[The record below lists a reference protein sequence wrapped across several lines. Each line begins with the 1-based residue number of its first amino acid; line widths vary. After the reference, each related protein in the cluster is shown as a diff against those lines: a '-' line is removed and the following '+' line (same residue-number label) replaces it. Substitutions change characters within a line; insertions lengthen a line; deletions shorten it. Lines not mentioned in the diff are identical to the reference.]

1 MRRSEPN
8 TSVHS
13 SKGRLVVTRVAEAV
27 AQVVAVCHEQFRSDP
42 CPEAFEEAELRVR
55 ETMNAL
61 ACELLGAVIEKRD
74 DGASRIERDG
84 QSWFRVA
91 ATPRTIMTSLGPL
104 TYRRARYRTSTAPA
118 HGGLPGAVTA
128 AIYSTVLARP
138 SRSGPTRFRYAGE
151 SQSLSRRRAR
161 ADAEEGVPA
170 RFRIHA
176 IPETDMHDPER
187 DIRDIPLSQLELS
200 PDNVRKTPADDS
212 AFTEL
217 KASIAA
223 HGLLENLIAHAMGLG
238 ADGIGRYAVIAGGR
252 RLAAM
257 QALAA
262 EGTLDEDHP
271 VPCRMI
277 GDIVTAEE
285 VSLAE
290 NSVRA
295 AMHPADQVEAFRRLA
310 DAGST
315 AAAIAARF
323 GVSERT
329 VEKRLRLGNAAPVLL
344 EAYRAGEID
353 LDTLMAFAVTTN
365 QARQSAVWETVSQQ
379 GYRPGAWQ
387 IKRLLTEDRVPAT
400 SAIVRF
406 VGIEAYEATGGK
418 IDRDLFAEEDERGI
432 WFDDPDLLNK
442 LAIDSLQVAARE
454 LETRWKWAEARLD
467 VDWSATAAFGRV
479 RPQPA
484 EPTDGEKAEIERLRT
499 RNDELANMDD
509 DGWTEELVE
518 EADANE
524 TRLDEIEATI
534 EARAVYRRED
544 IAIAGCIAT
553 VGNDG
558 ELKLIQ
564 GLVRPEDMPARESN
578 DANMAGQ
585 DDTGDGESASSSIE
599 APTLAA
605 PLASLGDAEAEAR
618 KEAGVGIGL
627 ADDLRAIRTA
637 IVKSQL
643 ACDFEA
649 AFDLLLFQLA
659 RGVFASGYHDDALDI
674 RATETPDRPAM
685 RVNDDAFGTINVGE
699 KHLEIDRATQKL
711 DWTGLSDTEAF
722 AELRALPERDKRTL
736 FASCV
741 ARTLKGQL
749 AFEPKARP
757 EVEATV
763 ARLDIDFAAAVR
775 GNRDQLWT
783 ADLLWSRLRKDR
795 ILAVARETL
804 GETWAQAEAK
814 HKKADI
820 AKAMQD
826 AFAHGGDVPAGVTA
840 EGRAA
845 AIAWTP
851 PGFRAFDTGAVDD
864 SALADDEGTTAPE
877 PQPSKIDTPLENAL
891 EHSSVDPSGADGE
904 ARQDDATEAD
914 ALPGDDPEP
923 TPVEATRPINVSVP
937 GIVESIDAPAVAER
951 RAAAIASAM
960 NADATLPVA
969 ASAPEVAGPP
979 AADAGGH
986 DVSVEREQVL
996 APPRGNGHDN
1006 GAELLEIPAFLR
1018 RG

>member
-1 MRRSEPN
+1 MHAPESE
-8 TSVHS
+8 
-13 SKGRLVVTRVAEAV
+13 
-27 AQVVAVCHEQFRSDP
+27 
-42 CPEAFEEAELRVR
+42 
-55 ETMNAL
+55 
-61 ACELLGAVIEKRD
+61 
-74 DGASRIERDG
+74 
-84 QSWFRVA
+84 
-91 ATPRTIMTSLGPL
+91 
-104 TYRRARYRTSTAPA
+104 
-118 HGGLPGAVTA
+118 
-128 AIYSTVLARP
+128 
-138 SRSGPTRFRYAGE
+138 
-151 SQSLSRRRAR
+151 
-161 ADAEEGVPA
+161 
-170 RFRIHA
+170 
-176 IPETDMHDPER
+176 
-187 DIRDIPLSQLELS
+187 IRDIPLSQLELS
-200 PDNVRKTPADDS
+200 PANVRKTPADAS

-223 HGLLENLIAHAMGLG
+223 HGLLENLIARAMGPG
-238 ADGIGRYAVIAGGR
+238 TDCVARYAVIAGGR

-262 EGTLDEDHP
+262 EGALDEDQP

-277 GDIVTAEE
+277 GGIVAAEE

-353 LDTLMAFAVTTN
+353 LETLMAFAVTTD
-365 QARQSAVWETVSQQ
+365 QARQSAVWATVSQQ

-400 SAIVRF
+400 SAIARF
-406 VGIEAYEATGGK
+406 VGIEAYEAAGGK

-442 LAIDSLQVAARE
+442 LAMDSLHAAARE

-467 VDWSATAAFGRV
+467 VDWSATASFGRV

-484 EPTDGEKAEIERLRT
+484 EPTDEEKAEIERLRT

-509 DGWTEELVE
+509 EEWTEELVE
-518 EADANE
+518 EAESNE
-524 TRLDEIEATI
+524 TRLDEIEAMI

-564 GLVRPEDMPARESN
+564 GLVRPEDMPARESG
-578 DANMAGQ
+578 DADAAGH
-585 DDTGDGESASSSIE
+585 DDTGDEENTISGID
-599 APTLAA
+599 APTFVA
-605 PLASLGDAEAEAR
+605 PIASPGDAEAEAR

-643 ACDFEA
+643 ACDFEG

-659 RGVFASGYHDDALDI
+659 RSVFTTGYHDDALDI
-674 RATETPDRPAM
+674 RAVETPDRPAI

-699 KHLEIDRATQKL
+699 KHLEIDRAAQKL
-711 DWTGLSDTEAF
+711 DWAGLPDDEAF

-741 ARTLKGQL
+741 ARALKGQL

-763 ARLDIDFAAAVR
+763 ARLDIDFASAVR

-795 ILAVARETL
+795 ILAIARGTL

-814 HKKADI
+814 QKKAEI
-820 AKAMQD
+820 ARAMQD
-826 AFAHGGDVPAGVTA
+826 AFAHGDDAPAGVTA

-851 PGFRAFDTGAVDD
+851 PGFRAFDTGTFDD
-864 SALADDEGTTAPE
+864 SASADDEGTTAPE
-877 PQPSKIDTPLENAL
+877 PQPSKIDMPSVHAL

-904 ARQDDATEAD
+904 APRDDATEAD

-923 TPVEATRPINVSVP
+923 TPVEATRPMNVSVP
-937 GIVESIDAPAVAER
+937 GTVESIDAPAVAER
-951 RAAAIASAM
+951 RATALASAV
-960 NADATLPVA
+960 NADATPPVA
-969 ASAPEVAGPP
+969 ASAPV
-979 AADAGGH
+979 AADH

-996 APPRGNGHDN
+996 APPLGNGHDN
-1006 GAELLEIPAFLR
+1006 GSELLEIPAFLR
-1018 RG
+1018 RN

>member
-1 MRRSEPN
+1 MS
-8 TSVHS
+8 
-13 SKGRLVVTRVAEAV
+13 
-27 AQVVAVCHEQFRSDP
+27 
-42 CPEAFEEAELRVR
+42 
-55 ETMNAL
+55 
-61 ACELLGAVIEKRD
+61 
-74 DGASRIERDG
+74 
-84 QSWFRVA
+84 
-91 ATPRTIMTSLGPL
+91 
-104 TYRRARYRTSTAPA
+104 
-118 HGGLPGAVTA
+118 
-128 AIYSTVLARP
+128 
-138 SRSGPTRFRYAGE
+138 
-151 SQSLSRRRAR
+151 
-161 ADAEEGVPA
+161 
-170 RFRIHA
+170 
-176 IPETDMHDPER
+176 ER
-187 DIRDIPLSQLELS
+187 DISDIPLSQLELS
-200 PDNVRKTPADDS
+200 PDNVRKTPADAS

-223 HGLLENLIAHAMGLG
+223 HGLLENLIARAMEPGP
-238 ADGIGRYAVIAGGR
+238 DGTGRYAVIAGGR

-262 EGTLDEDHP
+262 EGALDEDHP

-277 GDIVTAEE
+277 GSIMGAEE

-323 GVSERT
+323 GVSIRT

-353 LDTLMAFAVTTN
+353 LETLMAFAVTTD
-365 QARQSAVWETVSQQ
+365 QARQTAVWAAVSQQ

-400 SAIVRF
+400 SAIARS
-406 VGIEAYEATGGK
+406 VGVEAYEAAGGK

-442 LAIDSLQVAARE
+442 LAMDSLQVAARE

-467 VDWSATAAFGRV
+467 VDWSATATFGRV

-484 EPTDGEKAEIERLRT
+484 EPTDEEKAEIERLRT
-499 RNDELANMDD
+499 RNGQLANMDD
-509 DGWTEELVE
+509 EDWTEELVE
-518 EADANE
+518 EAEGNE
-524 TRLDEIEATI
+524 ERLDEIEATI

-553 VGNDG
+553 IDNDG

-564 GLVRPEDMPARESN
+564 GLVKPEDMPAREAGDP
-578 DANMAGQ
+578 DAAGQ
-585 DDTGDGESASSSIE
+585 NDTGDEENTISGID
-599 APTLAA
+599 APTFVA
-605 PLASLGDAEAEAR
+605 PLASSVDVEAEAR

-643 ACDFEA
+643 ACDVEA

-659 RGVFASGYHDDALDI
+659 RSVFTSGYHDDALDI
-674 RATETPDRPAM
+674 RAAETPDRPAM
-685 RVNDDAFGTINVGE
+685 RVNDDAFGDVNVGE
-699 KHLEIDRATQKL
+699 KHLEIDRAAQKL
-711 DWTGLSDTEAF
+711 DWTGLPDTEAF
-722 AELRALPERDKRTL
+722 AKLRALPERDKHIL

-775 GNRDQLWT
+775 GNRDQVWT

-795 ILAVARETL
+795 ILAIARETL

-814 HKKADI
+814 QKKADI
-820 AKAMQD
+820 AKAIQD
-826 AFAHGGDVPAGVTA
+826 AFAHGDGIPAGVTA

-851 PGFRAFDTGAVDD
+851 PGFRAFDTGTVDD
-864 SALADDEGTTAPE
+864 TASADDEETAAPD
-877 PQPSKIDTPLENAL
+877 PQLAAADTPLGNAP
-891 EHSSVDPSGADGE
+891 EDDGPDTSGVEAETSQAGDAETSAPADNV
-904 ARQDDATEAD
+904 A
-914 ALPGDDPEP
+914 EP
-923 TPVEATRPINVSVP
+923 VPVEAPQRMNTGVPSV
-937 GIVESIDAPAVAER
+937 VESIDAPAVAER
-951 RAAAIASAM
+951 RPAALASAK
-960 NADATLPVA
+960 NSDAAPTPE
-969 ASAPEVAGPP
+969 SAPEAIDPPAEDAGPTDH
-979 AADAGGH
+979 DAVRITIGGGGH
-986 DVSVEREQVL
+986 DVYVEPEQVM

-1006 GAELLEIPAFLR
+1006 KAELLEIPAFLR

>member
-1 MRRSEPN
+1 
-8 TSVHS
+8 
-13 SKGRLVVTRVAEAV
+13 
-27 AQVVAVCHEQFRSDP
+27 
-42 CPEAFEEAELRVR
+42 
-55 ETMNAL
+55 
-61 ACELLGAVIEKRD
+61 
-74 DGASRIERDG
+74 
-84 QSWFRVA
+84 
-91 ATPRTIMTSLGPL
+91 
-104 TYRRARYRTSTAPA
+104 
-118 HGGLPGAVTA
+118 
-128 AIYSTVLARP
+128 
-138 SRSGPTRFRYAGE
+138 
-151 SQSLSRRRAR
+151 
-161 ADAEEGVPA
+161 
-170 RFRIHA
+170 
-176 IPETDMHDPER
+176 MHDPER

-200 PDNVRKTPADDS
+200 PDNVRKTPADAS

-223 HGLLENLIAHAMGLG
+223 HGLLENLIASAIGSGH
-238 ADGIGRYAVIAGGR
+238 DGIGRYAVIAGGR
-252 RLAAM
+252 RLAAV

-262 EGTLDEDHP
+262 EGALEEDHP

-277 GDIVTAEE
+277 GSIVAAEE

-353 LDTLMAFAVTTN
+353 LDTLMAFAVTTD
-365 QARQSAVWETVSQQ
+365 QARQSVVWETVSQQ

-400 SAIVRF
+400 SAIVHF
-406 VGIEAYEATGGK
+406 VGLEAYEAAGGR

-442 LAIDSLQVAARE
+442 LAMDSLQAAARE

-484 EPTDGEKAEIERLRT
+484 EPTDEEKVEIERLRT
-499 RNDELANMDD
+499 RNGELANMDD
-509 DGWTEELVE
+509 DGWTEELAE
-518 EADANE
+518 ESDANE

-564 GLVRPEDMPARESN
+564 GLVRPEDMPARESG
-578 DANMAGQ
+578 DADAAGN
-585 DDTGDGESASSSIE
+585 DDTADGEETFYGID
-599 APTLAA
+599 APTFMA
-605 PLASLGDAEAEAR
+605 PLASPGDAEAEAR
-618 KEAGVGIGL
+618 KKAGVGIGL

-643 ACDFEA
+643 ACDFDA

-659 RGVFASGYHDDALDI
+659 RSVFTGGYHDDALDI
-674 RATETPDRPAM
+674 RAAETPDRPAM

-699 KHLEIDRATQKL
+699 KHLEIDRAAQKL
-711 DWTGLSDTEAF
+711 DWTGLSDAEAF

-775 GNRDQLWT
+775 GNRDQVWT

-795 ILAVARETL
+795 ILAIARETL
-804 GETWAQAEAK
+804 GEAWAQAEAK
-814 HKKADI
+814 QKKAEI
-820 AKAMQD
+820 AKAIQD
-826 AFAHGGDVPAGVTA
+826 AFAHGDGVPAGVTA
-840 EGRAA
+840 ESRAA

-851 PGFRAFDTGAVDD
+851 PGFRAFDTGTVGD
-864 SALADDEGTTAPE
+864 SASADDEGTTAPE
-877 PQPSKIDTPLENAL
+877 QQPSKIDMPSVDAL

-904 ARQDDATEAD
+904 DRQDDATEAD

-923 TPVEATRPINVSVP
+923 TAVEATRRPMNVSVP
-937 GIVESIDAPAVAER
+937 CIVESIDAPAVAER
-951 RAAAIASAM
+951 RAAAITSAM

-979 AADAGGH
+979 AADAGDH

-1006 GAELLEIPAFLR
+1006 KAALLEIPAFLR

>member
-1 MRRSEPN
+1 
-8 TSVHS
+8 
-13 SKGRLVVTRVAEAV
+13 
-27 AQVVAVCHEQFRSDP
+27 
-42 CPEAFEEAELRVR
+42 
-55 ETMNAL
+55 
-61 ACELLGAVIEKRD
+61 
-74 DGASRIERDG
+74 
-84 QSWFRVA
+84 
-91 ATPRTIMTSLGPL
+91 
-104 TYRRARYRTSTAPA
+104 
-118 HGGLPGAVTA
+118 
-128 AIYSTVLARP
+128 
-138 SRSGPTRFRYAGE
+138 
-151 SQSLSRRRAR
+151 
-161 ADAEEGVPA
+161 
-170 RFRIHA
+170 
-176 IPETDMHDPER
+176 MHDPER

-200 PDNVRKTPADDS
+200 PDNVRKTPADAS

-223 HGLLENLIAHAMGLG
+223 HGLLENLIARSMGPSTDCI
-238 ADGIGRYAVIAGGR
+238 ARYAVIACGR

-262 EGTLDEDHP
+262 EGALDDDHP
-271 VPCRMI
+271 VSCRMI
-277 GDIVTAEE
+277 GAIVAAEE

-315 AAAIAARF
+315 AAAIAVRF
-323 GVSERT
+323 GVSGRT

-344 EAYRAGEID
+344 EAYRADEID
-353 LDTLMAFAVTTN
+353 LDTLMAFAVTTD
-365 QARQSAVWETVSQQ
+365 QARQNAVWETVSQQ

-387 IKRLLTEDRVPAT
+387 IKRLLTEDRIPAT
-400 SAIVRF
+400 SVIARF
-406 VGIEAYEATGGK
+406 VGIEAYEAAGGQ

-442 LAIDSLQVAARE
+442 LAMDNLQAAARE

-467 VDWSATAAFGRV
+467 MDWSATAAFGRV

-484 EPTDGEKAEIERLRT
+484 EPTGGEKAEIERLRT
-499 RNDELANMDD
+499 RNDELANMED
-509 DGWTEELVE
+509 DGWTDVLVE

-524 TRLDEIEATI
+524 TRLDEIEAMI
-534 EARAVYRRED
+534 EARAVYRRKD

-585 DDTGDGESASSSIE
+585 DDTGDGENTISGID
-599 APTLAA
+599 APTFVA
-605 PLASLGDAEAEAR
+605 PLASPGDAEAEAR

-659 RGVFASGYHDDALDI
+659 RSVFTTGYHDGALDI
-674 RATETPDRPAM
+674 RAAETPDRPAM
-685 RVNDDAFGTINVGE
+685 RVNDDAFGDINVGE
-699 KHLEIDRATQKL
+699 KHLEIDRAAQKL

-749 AFEPKARP
+749 AFEPTARP

-775 GNRDQLWT
+775 GNRDQVWT

-795 ILAVARETL
+795 ILAIARETL

-814 HKKADI
+814 QKKADI
-820 AKAMQD
+820 AKAIQD
-826 AFAHGGDVPAGVTA
+826 AFAHGDGVPAGVTA

-851 PGFRAFDTGAVDD
+851 PGFRAFDTGAVDG
-864 SALADDEGTTAPE
+864 SASADDEGTTAPE
-877 PQPSKIDTPLENAL
+877 PQPSKIDMPSVHAL
-891 EHSSVDPSGADGE
+891 QHSSVDPSGADGE
-904 ARQDDATEAD
+904 ARQDGATEAD
-914 ALPGDDPEP
+914 ALPDNDADPA
-923 TPVEATRPINVSVP
+923 PVEAPQPMNARVQSL
-937 GIVESIDAPAVAER
+937 VESIDAPAVAER
-951 RAAAIASAM
+951 RAAALASNV
-960 NADATLPVA
+960 NADATL
-969 ASAPEVAGPP
+969 
-979 AADAGGH
+979 
-986 DVSVEREQVL
+986 SVEREQVL

-1006 GAELLEIPAFLR
+1006 GSELLEIPAFLR

>member
-1 MRRSEPN
+1 
-8 TSVHS
+8 
-13 SKGRLVVTRVAEAV
+13 
-27 AQVVAVCHEQFRSDP
+27 
-42 CPEAFEEAELRVR
+42 
-55 ETMNAL
+55 
-61 ACELLGAVIEKRD
+61 
-74 DGASRIERDG
+74 
-84 QSWFRVA
+84 
-91 ATPRTIMTSLGPL
+91 
-104 TYRRARYRTSTAPA
+104 
-118 HGGLPGAVTA
+118 
-128 AIYSTVLARP
+128 
-138 SRSGPTRFRYAGE
+138 
-151 SQSLSRRRAR
+151 
-161 ADAEEGVPA
+161 
-170 RFRIHA
+170 
-176 IPETDMHDPER
+176 MHDPER

-200 PDNVRKTPADDS
+200 PDNVRKTPADAS

-223 HGLLENLIAHAMGLG
+223 HGLLENLIARAMELG
-238 ADGIGRYAVIAGGR
+238 TDCVARYAVIAGGR

-262 EGTLDEDHP
+262 EGVLEADHP

-277 GDIVTAEE
+277 GSIVAAEE

-315 AAAIAARF
+315 AGAIAARF

-353 LDTLMAFAVTTN
+353 LETLMAFAVTTD
-365 QARQSAVWETVSQQ
+365 QARQSAVWAAVSQQ

-400 SAIVRF
+400 SSIARF
-406 VGIEAYEATGGK
+406 VGIEAYEAAGGK

-432 WFDDPDLLNK
+432 WFDNPDLLNK
-442 LAIDSLQVAARE
+442 LAMDSLQVAARE
-454 LETRWKWAEARLD
+454 LETRWKWADARLD
-467 VDWSATAAFGRV
+467 MDWSATASFGRV

-484 EPTDGEKAEIERLRT
+484 EPTDVEKAEIERLGT
-499 RNDELANMDD
+499 RNDELANLDD
-509 DGWTEELVE
+509 EDWTEELVE

-524 TRLDEIEATI
+524 TRLHEIEATI

-553 VGNDG
+553 IGNDS

-564 GLVRPEDMPARESN
+564 GLVRPEDMPAREAD
-578 DANMAGQ
+578 DADAAGQ
-585 DDTGDGESASSSIE
+585 DDTGDGESASFSIE

-618 KEAGVGIGL
+618 KEAGVGIGI

-643 ACDFEA
+643 ACDFDA

-659 RGVFASGYHDDALDI
+659 RGVFTNGYHDDALDI
-674 RATETPDRPAM
+674 RAAETPDRPAM
-685 RVNDDAFGTINVGE
+685 RVNEDAFGTVNVGE
-699 KHLEIDRATQKL
+699 KHLEIDRAAQKL
-711 DWTGLSDTEAF
+711 DWTGLPDAEAF

-749 AFEPKARP
+749 AFELKARP

-775 GNRDQLWT
+775 GNRDQIWT

-795 ILAVARETL
+795 ILAIARETL
-804 GETWAQAEAK
+804 GETWAQAGAK
-814 HKKADI
+814 KKKADI
-820 AKAMQD
+820 AKAMED
-826 AFAHGGDVPAGVTA
+826 AFAHGDGIPAGVTA

-851 PGFRAFDTGAVDD
+851 PGFCAFDTGAVDD
-864 SALADDEGTTAPE
+864 SGAADDEGTAAPD
-877 PQPSKIDTPLENAL
+877 PQPAKADAPLEDAPLGNTPKENGNDADCGADP
-891 EHSSVDPSGADGE
+891 SSVDAETLQSGAPQAGALADN
-904 ARQDDATEAD
+904 DA
-914 ALPGDDPEP
+914 EP
-923 TPVEATRPINVSVP
+923 VPVEAPQRMNAGVPSV
-937 GIVESIDAPAVAER
+937 VESIDAPAVAER
-951 RAAAIASAM
+951 RAAALASAM
-960 NADATLPVA
+960 NAEATPPVA
-969 ASAPEVAGPP
+969 TSAPEAADPP
-979 AADAGGH
+979 ASAAIAGGGH
-986 DVSVEREQVL
+986 DVSVERKQVL
-996 APPRGNGHDN
+996 APPRGNGRDSD
-1006 GAELLEIPAFLR
+1006 AELLEIPAFLR

>member
-1 MRRSEPN
+1 
-8 TSVHS
+8 
-13 SKGRLVVTRVAEAV
+13 
-27 AQVVAVCHEQFRSDP
+27 
-42 CPEAFEEAELRVR
+42 
-55 ETMNAL
+55 
-61 ACELLGAVIEKRD
+61 
-74 DGASRIERDG
+74 
-84 QSWFRVA
+84 
-91 ATPRTIMTSLGPL
+91 
-104 TYRRARYRTSTAPA
+104 
-118 HGGLPGAVTA
+118 
-128 AIYSTVLARP
+128 
-138 SRSGPTRFRYAGE
+138 
-151 SQSLSRRRAR
+151 
-161 ADAEEGVPA
+161 
-170 RFRIHA
+170 
-176 IPETDMHDPER
+176 MHDPER

-223 HGLLENLIAHAMGLG
+223 HGLLENLIARSMEPGT
-238 ADGIGRYAVIAGGR
+238 DGIARYAVIAGGR

-262 EGTLDEDHP
+262 EGALEEDHL
-271 VPCRMI
+271 VPCRLI
-277 GDIVTAEE
+277 GGIVAAEE
-285 VSLAE
+285 LSLAE

-329 VEKRLRLGNAAPVLL
+329 VEKRMRLGNAAPVLL

-353 LDTLMAFAVTTN
+353 LETLMAFAVTTDH
-365 QARQSAVWETVSQQ
+365 ARQSAVWETVSQQ

-400 SAIVRF
+400 SAIARF
-406 VGIEAYEATGGK
+406 VGIEAYEAAGGR

-442 LAIDSLQVAARE
+442 LAMDSLQVAARE

-484 EPTDGEKAEIERLRT
+484 KPTDEETVEIERLRT
-499 RNDELANMDD
+499 RNGELANMDD

-518 EADANE
+518 EAEGNE
-524 TRLDEIEATI
+524 ERLDEIEAMI

-564 GLVRPEDMPARESN
+564 GLVRPEDMPARESGEA
-578 DANMAGQ
+578 DAAGQ
-585 DDTGDGESASSSIE
+585 DAAGDEENTISGID
-599 APTLAA
+599 APTFVA
-605 PLASLGDAEAEAR
+605 PLASPGDAEAEAR

-627 ADDLRAIRTA
+627 ADDLRSIRTA

-659 RGVFASGYHDDALDI
+659 RGVFTTGYHDDALDI
-674 RATETPDRPAM
+674 RAAETPDRPAM
-685 RVNDDAFGTINVGE
+685 RVNDDAFGTVNVGE
-699 KHLEIDRATQKL
+699 KHLKIDRAAQKL
-711 DWTGLSDTEAF
+711 DWTGLPDAEAF
-722 AELRALPERDKRTL
+722 AELRELPERDKRTL

-741 ARTLKGQL
+741 ARTLEGQL
-749 AFEPKARP
+749 AFEPTARP

-775 GNRDQLWT
+775 GNRDQVWT

-795 ILAVARETL
+795 ILAIARETL

-814 HKKADI
+814 QKKADI

-826 AFAHGGDVPAGVTA
+826 AFAHGDDVPAGITA
-840 EGRAA
+840 ESRAA

-851 PGFRAFDTGAVDD
+851 PGFRAFDTGTV
-864 SALADDEGTTAPE
+864 DDEGAADGERTTAPE
-877 PQPSKIDTPLENAL
+877 PQPAAADTPLGDAPENDGDDADGGA
-891 EHSSVDPSGADGE
+891 DPSDADSDTSQSGDSE
-904 ARQDDATEAD
+904 AGNPAD
-914 ALPGDDPEP
+914 NVADPAQ
-923 TPVEATRPINVSVP
+923 VEALQAHDRTRSF
-937 GIVESIDAPAVAER
+937 R
-951 RAAAIASAM
+951 R
-960 NADATLPVA
+960 
-969 ASAPEVAGPP
+969 
-979 AADAGGH
+979 
-986 DVSVEREQVL
+986 REH
-996 APPRGNGHDN
+996 RCS
-1006 GAELLEIPAFLR
+1006 R
-1018 RG
+1018 RGRPPHRRTRLGRERGCRASGRGRS

>member
-1 MRRSEPN
+1 
-8 TSVHS
+8 
-13 SKGRLVVTRVAEAV
+13 
-27 AQVVAVCHEQFRSDP
+27 
-42 CPEAFEEAELRVR
+42 
-55 ETMNAL
+55 
-61 ACELLGAVIEKRD
+61 
-74 DGASRIERDG
+74 
-84 QSWFRVA
+84 
-91 ATPRTIMTSLGPL
+91 
-104 TYRRARYRTSTAPA
+104 
-118 HGGLPGAVTA
+118 
-128 AIYSTVLARP
+128 
-138 SRSGPTRFRYAGE
+138 
-151 SQSLSRRRAR
+151 
-161 ADAEEGVPA
+161 
-170 RFRIHA
+170 
-176 IPETDMHDPER
+176 MHDPER

-200 PDNVRKTPADDS
+200 PGNVRKTPADDS

-223 HGLLENLIAHAMGLG
+223 HGLLENLIARSMEPGPDG
-238 ADGIGRYAVIAGGR
+238 AARYAVIAGGR

-262 EGTLDEDHP
+262 EGVLDEDHP

-277 GDIVTAEE
+277 GDIVAAEE

-344 EAYRAGEID
+344 EACRAGDID
-353 LDTLMAFAVTTN
+353 LETLMAFAVTTD
-365 QARQSAVWETVSQQ
+365 QARQSAVWAAVSQQ

-400 SAIVRF
+400 SNIARF
-406 VGIEAYEATGGK
+406 VGIEAYEAAGGR

-442 LAIDSLQVAARE
+442 LAMDSLQVAARE
-454 LETRWKWAEARLD
+454 LKTRWKWAEARLD
-467 VDWSATAAFGRV
+467 VDWSATASFGRV
-479 RPQPA
+479 RRQPA

-524 TRLDEIEATI
+524 TRLDEIEVMI

-564 GLVRPEDMPARESN
+564 GLVRPEDMPARESGE
-578 DANMAGQ
+578 AGAAGH
-585 DDTGDGESASSSIE
+585 DDTGDEENIISGID
-599 APTLAA
+599 APTFVA
-605 PLASLGDAEAEAR
+605 PIASPGDAEAEAR

-659 RGVFASGYHDDALDI
+659 RSVFTNGYHDGALDI
-674 RATETPDRPAM
+674 RAAETPDRPAM
-685 RVNDDAFGTINVGE
+685 RVNDDAFGDINVGE
-699 KHLEIDRATQKL
+699 KHLEIDRAAQKL

-722 AELRALPERDKRTL
+722 AELRALPEGDKRTL
-736 FASCV
+736 FASSV

-763 ARLDIDFAAAVR
+763 GRLDIDFASAVR
-775 GNRDQLWT
+775 GNRDQVWT

-795 ILAVARETL
+795 ILAIARGTL
-804 GETWAQAEAK
+804 GEAWAQAEAK
-814 HKKADI
+814 QKKADI
-820 AKAMQD
+820 ARAMQD
-826 AFAHGGDVPAGVTA
+826 VFAHGDGIPAGVTA

-851 PGFRAFDTGAVDD
+851 PGFCAFDTGAVDD
-864 SALADDEGTTAPE
+864 SGAADDEGTAAPD
-877 PQPSKIDTPLENAL
+877 PQPAAADTPLGNAP
-891 EHSSVDPSGADGE
+891 EDDGPDPSGVE
-904 ARQDDATEAD
+904 AETSQA
-914 ALPGDDPEP
+914 GDPEASAP
-923 TPVEATRPINVSVP
+923 ADKDADPAPVEAQQPMNARVHSV
-937 GIVESIDAPAVAER
+937 VESIDAPAVAER
-951 RAAAIASAM
+951 RAAALASAVNS
-960 NADATLPVA
+960 NAAPPVA
-969 ASAPEVAGPP
+969 TSLPE
-979 AADAGGH
+979 AADPPTGDAVPANHDAVRTTIAGGGH
-986 DVSVEREQVL
+986 EVSVEREQVL
-996 APPRGNGHDN
+996 APPRGNGQDN
-1006 GAELLEIPAFLR
+1006 GAEVLEIPAFLR

>member
-1 MRRSEPN
+1 
-8 TSVHS
+8 
-13 SKGRLVVTRVAEAV
+13 
-27 AQVVAVCHEQFRSDP
+27 
-42 CPEAFEEAELRVR
+42 
-55 ETMNAL
+55 
-61 ACELLGAVIEKRD
+61 
-74 DGASRIERDG
+74 
-84 QSWFRVA
+84 
-91 ATPRTIMTSLGPL
+91 
-104 TYRRARYRTSTAPA
+104 
-118 HGGLPGAVTA
+118 
-128 AIYSTVLARP
+128 
-138 SRSGPTRFRYAGE
+138 
-151 SQSLSRRRAR
+151 
-161 ADAEEGVPA
+161 
-170 RFRIHA
+170 
-176 IPETDMHDPER
+176 MHDPER
-187 DIRDIPLSQLELS
+187 EIRDIPLSQLELS
-200 PDNVRKTPADDS
+200 PANVRKTPADAS

-223 HGLLENLIAHAMGLG
+223 HGLLENLIARAMGPG
-238 ADGIGRYAVIAGGR
+238 TDGIGRYAVIAGGR

-262 EGTLDEDHP
+262 EGALDEDHP
-271 VPCRMI
+271 VLCRII
-277 GDIVTAEE
+277 GNIVAAEE

-290 NSVRA
+290 NTVRA

-353 LDTLMAFAVTTN
+353 LETLMAFAVTTD
-365 QARQSAVWETVSQQ
+365 QARQNAVWAAVNQQ

-387 IKRLLTEDRVPAT
+387 IKRLLTEDRVSAT
-400 SAIVRF
+400 STIARF
-406 VGIEAYEATGGK
+406 VGIEAAGGR

-442 LAIDSLQVAARE
+442 LAMDSLQAAARE

-479 RPQPA
+479 HPQPA
-484 EPTDGEKAEIERLRT
+484 EPTDQEKAEIERLRT
-499 RNDELANMDD
+499 RNGELANMDD
-509 DGWTEELVE
+509 EDWTEELVE

-524 TRLDEIEATI
+524 TRLDEIEAMI

-553 VGNDG
+553 IGNDG

-578 DANMAGQ
+578 DANIAGQ

-599 APTLAA
+599 APTLTA

-659 RGVFASGYHDDALDI
+659 RSVFTTGYHDGALDI
-674 RATETPDRPAM
+674 RAAETPDRPAM
-685 RVNDDAFGTINVGE
+685 RVNDDAFGDINVGE
-699 KHLEIDRATQKL
+699 KHLEIDRAAQEL
-711 DWTGLSDTEAF
+711 DWAGLPDDEAF
-722 AELRALPERDKRTL
+722 AELRALPEQDKRTL

-775 GNRDQLWT
+775 GNRDQVWT
-783 ADLLWSRLRKDR
+783 ADLLWPRLRKDR
-795 ILAVARETL
+795 ILAIARETL

-814 HKKADI
+814 QKKADI

-826 AFAHGGDVPAGVTA
+826 AFAHGDDVPAGVTA

-851 PGFRAFDTGAVDD
+851 PGFRAGAVN
-864 SALADDEGTTAPE
+864 LT
-877 PQPSKIDTPLENAL
+877 K
-891 EHSSVDPSGADGE
+891 
-904 ARQDDATEAD
+904 
-914 ALPGDDPEP
+914 
-923 TPVEATRPINVSVP
+923 
-937 GIVESIDAPAVAER
+937 
-951 RAAAIASAM
+951 
-960 NADATLPVA
+960 
-969 ASAPEVAGPP
+969 AGR
-979 AADAGGH
+979 
-986 DVSVEREQVL
+986 S
-996 APPRGNGHDN
+996 
-1006 GAELLEIPAFLR
+1006 
-1018 RG
+1018 

>member
-1 MRRSEPN
+1 
-8 TSVHS
+8 
-13 SKGRLVVTRVAEAV
+13 
-27 AQVVAVCHEQFRSDP
+27 
-42 CPEAFEEAELRVR
+42 
-55 ETMNAL
+55 
-61 ACELLGAVIEKRD
+61 
-74 DGASRIERDG
+74 
-84 QSWFRVA
+84 
-91 ATPRTIMTSLGPL
+91 
-104 TYRRARYRTSTAPA
+104 
-118 HGGLPGAVTA
+118 
-128 AIYSTVLARP
+128 
-138 SRSGPTRFRYAGE
+138 
-151 SQSLSRRRAR
+151 
-161 ADAEEGVPA
+161 
-170 RFRIHA
+170 
-176 IPETDMHDPER
+176 MHDPER
-187 DIRDIPLSQLELS
+187 DFRDIPLSQLELS
-200 PDNVRKTPADDS
+200 PDNARKTPADDS

-223 HGLLENLIAHAMGLG
+223 HGLLENLIARSMEPGTDCVA
-238 ADGIGRYAVIAGGR
+238 RYAVIAGGR

-262 EGTLDEDHP
+262 ESALEEDHP

-277 GDIVTAEE
+277 GSIVAAEE

-315 AAAIAARF
+315 AAAVAARF

-353 LDTLMAFAVTTN
+353 LDTLMAFAVTTD
-365 QARQSAVWETVSQQ
+365 QARQSAVWAAVSQQ

-387 IKRLLTEDRVPAT
+387 IKRLLTEDRVSAT
-400 SAIVRF
+400 SAVARF
-406 VGIEAYEATGGK
+406 IGIEAYEAAGGR

-442 LAIDSLQVAARE
+442 LAMDSLQVAARE
-454 LETRWKWAEARLD
+454 LETRWKWAEARFE

-484 EPTDGEKAEIERLRT
+484 QPTDEEKAEIERLRT
-499 RNDELANMDD
+499 RNGELANMDD

-518 EADANE
+518 EAESNE

-564 GLVRPEDMPARESN
+564 GLVRPEDMPARE
-578 DANMAGQ
+578 AGEAGAGGH
-585 DDTGDGESASSSIE
+585 DDTGDEENTISGIE
-599 APTLAA
+599 APTFVAT
-605 PLASLGDAEAEAR
+605 LASPGDAEAEAR

-659 RGVFASGYHDDALDI
+659 RSVFTSGYHDGALDI

-685 RVNDDAFGTINVGE
+685 RVNDDAFGDINVGE
-699 KHLEIDRATQKL
+699 MHLEIDRAAQKL

-722 AELRALPERDKRTL
+722 AELRALPEQDKRTL

-741 ARTLKGQL
+741 ARMLKGQL

-775 GNRDQLWT
+775 GNRDQVWT

-795 ILAVARETL
+795 ILAIARETL
-804 GETWAQAEAK
+804 GEAWAQAETK
-814 HKKADI
+814 QKKADI
-820 AKAMQD
+820 AKAIQD
-826 AFAHGGDVPAGVTA
+826 AFAHGDDVPAGVTA

-851 PGFRAFDTGAVDD
+851 PGFRAFDTGTVDD

-877 PQPSKIDTPLENAL
+877 QQPSKIDM
-891 EHSSVDPSGADGE
+891 PSGADGE

-923 TPVEATRPINVSVP
+923 TPVEAQQPMNVSVP

-979 AADAGGH
+979 AADAGDH
-986 DVSVEREQVL
+986 DVSVEPEQVM

-1006 GAELLEIPAFLR
+1006 KAELLEIPAFLR

>member
-1 MRRSEPN
+1 
-8 TSVHS
+8 
-13 SKGRLVVTRVAEAV
+13 
-27 AQVVAVCHEQFRSDP
+27 
-42 CPEAFEEAELRVR
+42 
-55 ETMNAL
+55 
-61 ACELLGAVIEKRD
+61 
-74 DGASRIERDG
+74 
-84 QSWFRVA
+84 
-91 ATPRTIMTSLGPL
+91 
-104 TYRRARYRTSTAPA
+104 
-118 HGGLPGAVTA
+118 
-128 AIYSTVLARP
+128 
-138 SRSGPTRFRYAGE
+138 
-151 SQSLSRRRAR
+151 
-161 ADAEEGVPA
+161 
-170 RFRIHA
+170 
-176 IPETDMHDPER
+176 MHDPER
-187 DIRDIPLSQLELS
+187 DIRDVPLSQLELS

-223 HGLLENLIAHAMGLG
+223 HGLLENLIARAMEPST
-238 ADGIGRYAVIAGGR
+238 DGPGRYAVIAGGR

-262 EGTLDEDHP
+262 EGALEEDHP

-277 GDIVTAEE
+277 EDIVAAEE

-315 AAAIAARF
+315 AGAIAARF

-353 LDTLMAFAVTTN
+353 LETLMAFAVTTD
-365 QARQSAVWETVSQQ
+365 QARQTAVWAAVSQQ

-387 IKRLLTEDRVPAT
+387 IKRLLTEDRVAAT
-400 SAIVRF
+400 SAIARF
-406 VGIEAYEATGGK
+406 VGIEAYEAAGGR

-484 EPTDGEKAEIERLRT
+484 EPTDQEKAEIERLRT
-499 RNDELANMDD
+499 RNDELANMADED
-509 DGWTEELVE
+509 WTEELVE

-524 TRLDEIEATI
+524 TRLHEIEATI

-553 VGNDG
+553 VGNNG

-564 GLVRPEDMPARESN
+564 GLVRPEDMPACESGE
-578 DANMAGQ
+578 AGAAGH
-585 DDTGDGESASSSIE
+585 DDTADGEDTFSGID
-599 APTLAA
+599 APTFVA
-605 PLASLGDAEAEAR
+605 PLASPGDAESEAR

-659 RGVFASGYHDDALDI
+659 RSVFTNGYHDGALDI
-674 RATETPDRPAM
+674 RVVETPDRPAM
-685 RVNDDAFGTINVGE
+685 RVNDDAFGTVNVGE
-699 KHLEIDRATQKL
+699 KHLEIDRAAQKL
-711 DWTGLSDTEAF
+711 DWTGLSNDEAF
-722 AELRALPERDKRTL
+722 AELRALPEQDKRTL

-749 AFEPKARP
+749 AFEPKARA

-763 ARLDIDFAAAVR
+763 TRLDIDFAAAVR
-775 GNRDQLWT
+775 GNRDQVWT

-795 ILAVARETL
+795 ILAIARGTL

-814 HKKADI
+814 QKKADI
-820 AKAMQD
+820 ARAMED
-826 AFAHGGDVPAGVTA
+826 AFAHGDGIPAGVTA
-840 EGRAA
+840 DGRAA

-851 PGFRAFDTGAVDD
+851 PGFRAFDTGTVDD
-864 SALADDEGTTAPE
+864 EGAASDEGTTAPE
-877 PQPSKIDTPLENAL
+877 PQPTAADRPLGDAPEDDGDDADGGA
-891 EHSSVDPSGADGE
+891 DPSGADSETSQSG
-904 ARQDDATEAD
+904 
-914 ALPGDDPEP
+914 DPEAGAP
-923 TPVEATRPINVSVP
+923 ADNVADPAPAEAQQPMNAGVQSV
-937 GIVESIDAPAVAER
+937 VESIEAPAVADR
-951 RAAAIASAM
+951 RAAALASAV
-960 NADATLPVA
+960 NAGATPPVA
-969 ASAPEVAGPP
+969 ASAPKAAG
-979 AADAGGH
+979 AGDHDAMRIAIAGGGSN
-986 DVSVEREQVL
+986 VPVEPEQVM

-1006 GAELLEIPAFLR
+1006 KAELLEIPAFLR

>member
-1 MRRSEPN
+1 MEPS
-8 TSVHS
+8 T
-13 SKGRLVVTRVAEAV
+13 
-27 AQVVAVCHEQFRSDP
+27 
-42 CPEAFEEAELRVR
+42 
-55 ETMNAL
+55 
-61 ACELLGAVIEKRD
+61 
-74 DGASRIERDG
+74 DG
-84 QSWFRVA
+84 
-91 ATPRTIMTSLGPL
+91 P
-104 TYRRARYRTSTAPA
+104 
-118 HGGLPGAVTA
+118 
-128 AIYSTVLARP
+128 
-138 SRSGPTRFRYAGE
+138 
-151 SQSLSRRRAR
+151 
-161 ADAEEGVPA
+161 
-170 RFRIHA
+170 
-176 IPETDMHDPER
+176 
-187 DIRDIPLSQLELS
+187 
-200 PDNVRKTPADDS
+200 
-212 AFTEL
+212 
-217 KASIAA
+217 
-223 HGLLENLIAHAMGLG
+223 
-238 ADGIGRYAVIAGGR
+238 GRYAVIAGGR

-262 EGTLDEDHP
+262 EDALDGDHP

-277 GDIVTAEE
+277 GDIVAAEE

-295 AMHPADQVEAFRRLA
+295 AMHPADQVEAFRSLA

-344 EAYRAGEID
+344 EAYRADEID
-353 LDTLMAFAVTTN
+353 LDTLMAFAVTTD

-400 SAIVRF
+400 SAIARF
-406 VGIEAYEATGGK
+406 VGLEAYEAAGGQ

-432 WFDDPDLLNK
+432 WFDDPDLLNN
-442 LAIDSLQVAARE
+442 LAMDNLQAAARE

-479 RPQPA
+479 RPQAAKPA
-484 EPTDGEKAEIERLRT
+484 DEEKAEIERLRT

-509 DGWTEELVE
+509 DVWTEELVAEAEGNE
-518 EADANE
+518 E
-524 TRLDEIEATI
+524 RLDEIEATI
-534 EARAVYRRED
+534 EARAIYRRED

-564 GLVRPEDMPARESN
+564 GLVKPEDMPARE
-578 DANMAGQ
+578 AGAAGN
-585 DDTGDGESASSSIE
+585 DDTADREETFSGID
-599 APTLAA
+599 APTFVA
-605 PLASLGDAEAEAR
+605 PLASPGDAETEAR

-659 RGVFASGYHDDALDI
+659 RSVFTNGYHDDALDI

-685 RVNDDAFGTINVGE
+685 RVHDDAFGDINVGE
-699 KHLEIDRATQKL
+699 KHLEIDRAGQKL
-711 DWTGLSDTEAF
+711 GWTGLSDTEAF

-763 ARLDIDFAAAVR
+763 ARLGIDFAAAVR
-775 GNRDQLWT
+775 GNRDQVWT

-795 ILAVARETL
+795 ILAVARETV
-804 GETWAQAEAK
+804 GEAWAQAEAK
-814 HKKADI
+814 QKKAEI

-826 AFAHGGDVPAGVTA
+826 AFAHGDGVPAGVTA
-840 EGRAA
+840 EGRAT

-851 PGFRAFDTGAVDD
+851 PGFRAFDTGTVDD
-864 SALADDEGTTAPE
+864 SASADDEGTTAPK
-877 PQPSKIDTPLENAL
+877 PQPTVADTPLGDAPEDDGDDADGGA
-891 EHSSVDPSGADGE
+891 DPSGADSDTSQSG
-904 ARQDDATEAD
+904 
-914 ALPGDDPEP
+914 DPEAGAP
-923 TPVEATRPINVSVP
+923 ADNVADLAQVEAQQPMNARVHSV
-937 GIVESIDAPAVAER
+937 VENIDAATVAER
-951 RAAAIASAM
+951 RAAALASKV
-960 NADATLPVA
+960 NVSRHRSLTPPTLTI
-969 ASAPEVAGPP
+969 SMG
-979 AADAGGH
+979 
-986 DVSVEREQVL
+986 
-996 APPRGNGHDN
+996 
-1006 GAELLEIPAFLR
+1006 
-1018 RG
+1018 

>member
-1 MRRSEPN
+1 
-8 TSVHS
+8 
-13 SKGRLVVTRVAEAV
+13 
-27 AQVVAVCHEQFRSDP
+27 
-42 CPEAFEEAELRVR
+42 
-55 ETMNAL
+55 
-61 ACELLGAVIEKRD
+61 
-74 DGASRIERDG
+74 
-84 QSWFRVA
+84 
-91 ATPRTIMTSLGPL
+91 
-104 TYRRARYRTSTAPA
+104 
-118 HGGLPGAVTA
+118 
-128 AIYSTVLARP
+128 
-138 SRSGPTRFRYAGE
+138 
-151 SQSLSRRRAR
+151 
-161 ADAEEGVPA
+161 
-170 RFRIHA
+170 
-176 IPETDMHDPER
+176 MHDPER

-200 PDNVRKTPADDS
+200 PCNVRKTPADAS

-223 HGLLENLIAHAMGLG
+223 HGLLENLIARSMGPG

-262 EGTLDEDHP
+262 EGALEEDHP

-277 GDIVTAEE
+277 GGIVAAEE

-353 LDTLMAFAVTTN
+353 LETLMAFAVTTDH
-365 QARQSAVWETVSQQ
+365 ARQNAVWETVSQQ

-387 IKRLLTEDRVPAT
+387 IKRLLTEDRVSAT
-400 SAIVRF
+400 SAIARF
-406 VGIEAYEATGGK
+406 VGIEAYEAAGGR

-442 LAIDSLQVAARE
+442 LAMDSLQVAARE
-454 LETRWKWAEARLD
+454 LKTRWKWAEARLD

-484 EPTDGEKAEIERLRT
+484 EPTDEEKAEIERLRT

-509 DGWTEELVE
+509 EDWTEELVE

-524 TRLDEIEATI
+524 TRLDEIEAMI

-553 VGNDG
+553 IGNDG

-564 GLVRPEDMPARESN
+564 GLVRPEDMPAREAG
-578 DANMAGQ
+578 DANMPPDKTIPA
-585 DDTGDGESASSSIE
+585 TGRAPVPASRRPHLRLPSLRPAMRKPRRARKRASASASPTTCGPSARPSSR
-599 APTLAA
+599 
-605 PLASLGDAEAEAR
+605 ASSPATSRRPSISCCSSSPA
-618 KEAGVGIGL
+618 
-627 ADDLRAIRTA
+627 
-637 IVKSQL
+637 S
-643 ACDFEA
+643 
-649 AFDLLLFQLA
+649 
-659 RGVFASGYHDDALDI
+659 VFTNGYHDDALDI

-699 KHLEIDRATQKL
+699 KHLEIDRAAQKL
-711 DWTGLSDTEAF
+711 DWAGLPDAEAF

-775 GNRDQLWT
+775 GNRDQVWT
-783 ADLLWSRLRKDR
+783 ADLLWSRLAQGPHPRHRPRNAGRD
-795 ILAVARETL
+795 L
-804 GETWAQAEAK
+804 GASGGQAEEGG
-814 HKKADI
+814 HR
-820 AKAMQD
+820 QGD
-826 AFAHGGDVPAGVTA
+826 A
-840 EGRAA
+840 GR
-845 AIAWTP
+845 
-851 PGFRAFDTGAVDD
+851 
-864 SALADDEGTTAPE
+864 L
-877 PQPSKIDTPLENAL
+877 
-891 EHSSVDPSGADGE
+891 
-904 ARQDDATEAD
+904 
-914 ALPGDDPEP
+914 
-923 TPVEATRPINVSVP
+923 RPRR
-937 GIVESIDAPAVAER
+937 R
-951 RAAAIASAM
+951 RA
-960 NADATLPVA
+960 
-969 ASAPEVAGPP
+969 
-979 AADAGGH
+979 
-986 DVSVEREQVL
+986 
-996 APPRGNGHDN
+996 
-1006 GAELLEIPAFLR
+1006 R
-1018 RG
+1018 RGHGRGPRRGDRLDAARLPRLRYRHRRRQRLG

>member
-1 MRRSEPN
+1 
-8 TSVHS
+8 
-13 SKGRLVVTRVAEAV
+13 
-27 AQVVAVCHEQFRSDP
+27 
-42 CPEAFEEAELRVR
+42 
-55 ETMNAL
+55 
-61 ACELLGAVIEKRD
+61 
-74 DGASRIERDG
+74 
-84 QSWFRVA
+84 
-91 ATPRTIMTSLGPL
+91 
-104 TYRRARYRTSTAPA
+104 
-118 HGGLPGAVTA
+118 
-128 AIYSTVLARP
+128 
-138 SRSGPTRFRYAGE
+138 
-151 SQSLSRRRAR
+151 
-161 ADAEEGVPA
+161 
-170 RFRIHA
+170 
-176 IPETDMHDPER
+176 MHDPER

-200 PDNVRKTPADDS
+200 PCNVRKTPADAS

-223 HGLLENLIAHAMGLG
+223 HGLLENLIARAMEPGT
-238 ADGIGRYAVIAGGR
+238 DCVVRYAVIAGGR
-252 RLAAM
+252 RLAVM

-262 EGTLDEDHP
+262 EGALDEDHP

-277 GDIVTAEE
+277 GAIVAAEE

-353 LDTLMAFAVTTN
+353 LETLMAFAVTTD
-365 QARQSAVWETVSQQ
+365 QARQSAVWAAVSQQ

-400 SAIVRF
+400 SAIARF
-406 VGIEAYEATGGK
+406 VGIEAYEAAGGK

-442 LAIDSLQVAARE
+442 LAMDSLQVAARE

-518 EADANE
+518 EAEGNE
-524 TRLDEIEATI
+524 ERLDEIEATI

-564 GLVRPEDMPARESN
+564 GLVKPEDMPAREAG
-578 DANMAGQ
+578 DAAAPGH
-585 DDTGDGESASSSIE
+585 DDTADGEETFSGID
-599 APTLAA
+599 APTFVA
-605 PLASLGDAEAEAR
+605 PLASPGDAEAEAR

-659 RGVFASGYHDDALDI
+659 RSVFTSGYHDDALDI
-674 RATETPDRPAM
+674 RAAETPDRPAM

-775 GNRDQLWT
+775 GNRDQVWT

-795 ILAVARETL
+795 ILAIARETL

-814 HKKADI
+814 QKKAEI

-826 AFAHGGDVPAGVTA
+826 AFAHGDGVPAGVTA

-851 PGFRAFDTGAVDD
+851 PGFRAFDTGTVDD
-864 SALADDEGTTAPE
+864 SGAADDPGTTAPE
-877 PQPSKIDTPLENAL
+877 PQPTVADTPLGGTPEDDGND
-891 EHSSVDPSGADGE
+891 VNGGPDPSAVDGDTS
-904 ARQDDATEAD
+904 QS
-914 ALPGDDPEP
+914 GDPEAGAP
-923 TPVEATRPINVSVP
+923 ADNVADLAQVEVPRPMNTRVHSV
-937 GIVESIDAPAVAER
+937 VESIDAPAVAER
-951 RAAAIASAM
+951 RAAALASNV
-960 NADATLPVA
+960 NANATL
-969 ASAPEVAGPP
+969 
-979 AADAGGH
+979 
-986 DVSVEREQVL
+986 SVEREQIL

-1006 GAELLEIPAFLR
+1006 KAELLEIPAFLR

>member
-1 MRRSEPN
+1 M
-8 TSVHS
+8 
-13 SKGRLVVTRVAEAV
+13 K
-27 AQVVAVCHEQFRSDP
+27 
-42 CPEAFEEAELRVR
+42 
-55 ETMNAL
+55 
-61 ACELLGAVIEKRD
+61 
-74 DGASRIERDG
+74 
-84 QSWFRVA
+84 
-91 ATPRTIMTSLGPL
+91 
-104 TYRRARYRTSTAPA
+104 
-118 HGGLPGAVTA
+118 PGT
-128 AIYSTVLARP
+128 
-138 SRSGPTRFRYAGE
+138 
-151 SQSLSRRRAR
+151 
-161 ADAEEGVPA
+161 
-170 RFRIHA
+170 
-176 IPETDMHDPER
+176 
-187 DIRDIPLSQLELS
+187 
-200 PDNVRKTPADDS
+200 
-212 AFTEL
+212 
-217 KASIAA
+217 
-223 HGLLENLIAHAMGLG
+223 
-238 ADGIGRYAVIAGGR
+238 DGIARYAVIAGGR

-262 EGTLDEDHP
+262 AGALEEDHL

-277 GDIVTAEE
+277 GGIVAAEE

-310 DAGST
+310 DAGNT

-344 EAYRAGEID
+344 QAYRAGEID
-353 LDTLMAFAVTTN
+353 LDTLMAFAVTTD
-365 QARQSAVWETVSQQ
+365 QARQSAVWTAVSQQ

-387 IKRLLTEDRVPAT
+387 VKRLLTEDRVPAT
-400 SAIVRF
+400 SAIARF
-406 VGIEAYEATGGK
+406 VGLEAYEAAGGRV
-418 IDRDLFAEEDERGI
+418 DRDLFAEEDERGI
-432 WFDDPDLLNK
+432 WFDDPNLLNK
-442 LAIDSLQVAARE
+442 LAMDSLQAAARE

-467 VDWSATAAFGRV
+467 MDWNATASFGRV

-484 EPTDGEKAEIERLRT
+484 EPTDGEKAEIERHRI

-509 DGWTEELVE
+509 EDWTEELVE
-518 EADANE
+518 EAESNE

-558 ELKLIQ
+558 QLKLIQ
-564 GLVRPEDMPARESN
+564 GLVRPEDMPASE
-578 DANMAGQ
+578 AGNAGTAGH
-585 DDTGDGESASSSIE
+585 DDTGDEENTISGID
-599 APTLAA
+599 APTFVA
-605 PLASLGDAEAEAR
+605 PLASPGDAEAEAR

-627 ADDLRAIRTA
+627 ADDLRTIRTA

-659 RGVFASGYHDDALDI
+659 RSVFTSGYHDDALDI

-685 RVNDDAFGTINVGE
+685 RVNDDAFGAINVGE
-699 KHLEIDRATQKL
+699 KHLEIDRAAQKL

-722 AELRALPERDKRTL
+722 AELRALPEQDKRTL

-763 ARLDIDFAAAVR
+763 AQLDTDFAAAVR
-775 GNRDQLWT
+775 GNRDQVWT

-795 ILAVARETL
+795 ILAIARETL

-814 HKKADI
+814 QKKADI

-826 AFAHGGDVPAGVTA
+826 AFAHGDDVPAGVTA

-851 PGFRAFDTGAVDD
+851 PGFRAFDTGTVDD
-864 SALADDEGTTAPE
+864 EGAASDEGTTVPE
-877 PQPSKIDTPLENAL
+877 PQPAVADTPLGDAPEDDGP
-891 EHSSVDPSGADGE
+891 DPSGVEAETSQAGDPDASAPADN
-904 ARQDDATEAD
+904 DT
-914 ALPGDDPEP
+914 DPV
-923 TPVEATRPINVSVP
+923 PVEAQQPINAGVQSV
-937 GIVESIDAPAVAER
+937 VESIDAPAVAER
-951 RAAAIASAM
+951 RAAALASDK
-960 NADATLPVA
+960 NSDAAPTPE
-969 ASAPEVAGPP
+969 SAPEAIDPPAGDAGP
-979 AADAGGH
+979 ADHDGMRIAIAGGGH
-986 DVSVEREQVL
+986 DVSVEPEQVM

-1006 GAELLEIPAFLR
+1006 KAELLEIPAFLR

>member
-1 MRRSEPN
+1 
-8 TSVHS
+8 
-13 SKGRLVVTRVAEAV
+13 
-27 AQVVAVCHEQFRSDP
+27 
-42 CPEAFEEAELRVR
+42 
-55 ETMNAL
+55 
-61 ACELLGAVIEKRD
+61 
-74 DGASRIERDG
+74 
-84 QSWFRVA
+84 
-91 ATPRTIMTSLGPL
+91 
-104 TYRRARYRTSTAPA
+104 
-118 HGGLPGAVTA
+118 
-128 AIYSTVLARP
+128 
-138 SRSGPTRFRYAGE
+138 
-151 SQSLSRRRAR
+151 
-161 ADAEEGVPA
+161 
-170 RFRIHA
+170 
-176 IPETDMHDPER
+176 MHDPER

-200 PDNVRKTPADDS
+200 PANVRKTPADDS

-223 HGLLENLIAHAMGLG
+223 HGLLENLIARAMEPG
-238 ADGIGRYAVIAGGR
+238 ADGPGRYAVIAGGR

-262 EGTLDEDHP
+262 EGALDEDHP

-277 GDIVTAEE
+277 GDIVAAEE

-353 LDTLMAFAVTTN
+353 LDTLMAFAVTTD
-365 QARQSAVWETVSQQ
+365 QARQNAVWAAVSQQ
-379 GYRPGAWQ
+379 AYRPGAWQ
-387 IKRLLTEDRVPAT
+387 IKRLLTEDRLPAT
-400 SAIVRF
+400 SANARF
-406 VGIEAYEATGGK
+406 VGLEAYEAAGGR

-442 LAIDSLQVAARE
+442 LAMDSLQVAARK

-499 RNDELANMDD
+499 RNGELANMND
-509 DGWTEELVE
+509 DGWTQELAE
-518 EADANE
+518 EAEGNE
-524 TRLDEIEATI
+524 ERLDEIEATI

-564 GLVRPEDMPARESN
+564 GLVRPEDMPAREAG
-578 DANMAGQ
+578 DADAAGH
-585 DDTGDGESASSSIE
+585 DDTGDGESDTVSGID

-605 PLASLGDAEAEAR
+605 PLASPGDAEAEAR

-659 RGVFASGYHDDALDI
+659 RGVFTTGYHDDALDI
-674 RATETPDRPAM
+674 RAAETPDRPAM
-685 RVNDDAFGTINVGE
+685 RVNDDAFGAINVGE
-699 KHLEIDRATQKL
+699 KHLEIDRAAQKL

-722 AELRALPERDKRTL
+722 AELRALPERDKQIL

-775 GNRDQLWT
+775 GNRDQVWT
-783 ADLLWSRLRKDR
+783 ADLLWSRL
-795 ILAVARETL
+795 
-804 GETWAQAEAK
+804 AQGP
-814 HKKADI
+814 H
-820 AKAMQD
+820 
-826 AFAHGGDVPAGVTA
+826 P
-840 EGRAA
+840 R
-845 AIAWTP
+845 
-851 PGFRAFDTGAVDD
+851 R
-864 SALADDEGTTAPE
+864 
-877 PQPSKIDTPLENAL
+877 
-891 EHSSVDPSGADGE
+891 
-904 ARQDDATEAD
+904 
-914 ALPGDDPEP
+914 
-923 TPVEATRPINVSVP
+923 RP
-937 GIVESIDAPAVAER
+937 
-951 RAAAIASAM
+951 
-960 NADATLPVA
+960 
-969 ASAPEVAGPP
+969 
-979 AADAGGH
+979 
-986 DVSVEREQVL
+986 
-996 APPRGNGHDN
+996 
-1006 GAELLEIPAFLR
+1006 
-1018 RG
+1018 